1 MYSKQKPYNKIGFVD
16 SGLGGLTVFKKVKK
30 LMPNKEYIY
39 FADSAN
45 VPYGSKTREQMIKIS
60 ENIVRFFN
68 EQQID
73 LLVVACNTLTSIAL
87 SHMRSIANFDIIGV
101 VEYGVK
107 SALQATYNKKVGVI
121 ATKATVDNGLYK
133 KLLEQNDIEVCQSA
147 CLDFVG
153 FVEEDCK
160 DKKKILKKVEEY
172 LKPVVEFGA
181 DTIILG
187 CTHYP
192 ILIEYLKEYTGE
204 NITFVDP
211 ADSLSEDIF
220 EICGN
225 YQNKCDIKYYVTK
238 NPSDFKI
245 NGSKIIGEPIKNV
258 TEME

>member
-30 LMPNKEYIY
+30 IMPNKEYIY

-45 VPYGSKTREQMIKIS
+45 VPYGSKTREQMLKIS

-87 SHMRSIANFDIIGV
+87 YYMKSIANFDIIGV
-101 VEYGVK
+101 VEYGVN
-107 SALQATYNKKVGVI
+107 SAVKKTTNKKVGVI
-121 ATKATVDNGLYK
+121 ATKATVDNGLYE
-133 KLLEQNDIEVCQSA
+133 KLLKKKGIDVIQSA
-147 CLDFVG
+147 CPDFVG
-153 FVEEDCK
+153 FVEDDCEDSG
-160 DKKKILKKVEEY
+160 KISEKVKEY
-172 LKPVVEFGA
+172 LKPIVEFKA

-192 ILIEYLKEYTGE
+192 ILIKYLKQYTGK
-204 NITFVDP
+204 NITFIDP
-211 ADSLSEDIF
+211 ADSLSEHIY

-225 YQNKCDIKYYVTK
+225 YGNKCDIKYFVTK
-238 NPSDFKI
+238 NPSDFKV
-245 NGSKIIGEPIKNV
+245 NGSKIIGEPIDKV

>member
-87 SHMRSIANFDIIGV
+87 SHMRSIAKFDIIGV

-107 SALQATYNKKVGVI
+107 SALQTTSNKKVGVI

-160 DKKKILKKVEEY
+160 DKEKILKKVEEY
-172 LKPVVEFGA
+172 LKAIVEFGA

-211 ADSLSEDIF
+211 ADSLSEDIYQ
-220 EICGN
+220 ICGN

-238 NPSDFKI
+238 KSI
-245 NGSKIIGEPIKNV
+245 
-258 TEME
+258 